1 MNPAP
6 PTTILVVED
15 DELIRQVLAEIL
27 ELNGYTVLQAVDGN
41 QGFELAAKM
50 RPAIILTDVS
60 MPGLNGFELI
70 ERLRADPVLRST
82 RVIIVSALAERADV
96 RRGMECGADDYI
108 SKPFKESEVV
118 NAIRAQLAK
127 SRPLA

>member
-1 MNPAP
+1 MNPTL

-27 ELNGYTVLQAVDGN
+27 ELNGYAVLQAVDGVT
-41 QGFELAAKM
+41 GLELAAQA

-60 MPGLNGFELI
+60 MPGLNGFELV
-70 ERLRADPVLRST
+70 ERLRADPVLCST
-82 RVIIVSALAERADV
+82 RIIIVSALAERADV
-96 RRGMECGADDYI
+96 RRGMESGADDYI
-108 SKPFKESEVV
+108 PKPFKESEVV

-127 SRPLA
+127 SQRP

>member
-50 RPAIILTDVS
+50 RPTVILTDVS
-60 MPGLNGFELI
+60 MPGLNGFQLV
-70 ERLRADPVLRST
+70 ERLRGDPILRST
-82 RVIIVSALAERADV
+82 RIIIISALAERADV

-108 SKPFKESEVV
+108 SKPFKESEVI

-127 SRPLA
+127 SRTPA

>member
-27 ELNGYTVLQAVDGN
+27 ELNGFAVMQAADGLT
-41 QGFELAAKM
+41 GLELATQA
-50 RPAIILTDVS
+50 RPAVIITDVS
-60 MPGLNGFELI
+60 MPGINGFELV
-70 ERLRADPVLRST
+70 EHLRADPVLRST

-108 SKPFKESEVV
+108 PKPFKESEVV

-127 SRPLA
+127 CRPLA